1 MSPAPRMIPFA
12 SEHLDGAA
20 RLVADRHARLRA
32 AEPALEERW
41 ADPAEARS
49 LVEASLARPH
59 AEGFAAVRQDELV
72 GFLVGEL
79 RLDPPWD
86 RAGWVEMAGHAV
98 APAEADLARDL
109 FAAWSRRLIRE
120 LGVFRYLVNVP
131 VADATAM
138 EAWHQLGF
146 GQMHAFAVR
155 STDASDL
162 APPAADIR
170 VRRAVGED
178 AALMERVS
186 ELIWR
191 EQAGSPSLSPI
202 TPEQATALRADYVEE
217 LTLDDD
223 VVLVAEDAASGEALG
238 VSITYPMEAELDI
251 PAGSM
256 KLASTATFEAARRR
270 GVGRALVH
278 AVLRNAA
285 KRGVPWCV
293 TDWRTSSLLAS
304 RTWPALGWRRTR
316 VRLERRVDER
326 MAWAD
331 GEW

>member
-1 MSPAPRMIPFA
+1 MLPVPQIVPLGP
-12 SEHLDGAA
+12 EHLAGAA
-20 RLVADRHARLRA
+20 RLVAERHARMRA
-32 AEPALEERW
+32 AEPALEARW
-41 ADPAEARS
+41 SDPAESRG
-49 LVEASLARPH
+49 LVEAALTRPH
-59 AEGFAAVRQDELV
+59 AEGFAAMRGDELA
-72 GFLVGEL
+72 GFLVGEV
-79 RLDPPWD
+79 RMDAPWD

-98 APAEADLARDL
+98 SADEPDLARDL
-109 FAAWSRRLIRE
+109 YAAWSRRLVRE
-120 LGVFRYLVNVP
+120 LGVFRHLVNLP
-131 VADATAM
+131 VADAGGM

-155 STDASDL
+155 STDATDL
-162 APPAADIR
+162 APAPGDVR
-170 VRRAVGED
+170 VRRATADD
-178 AALMERVS
+178 ARLMEATS
-186 ELIWR
+186 EVIWR
-191 EQAGSPSLSPI
+191 EQVASPSWSPI
-202 TPEQATALRADYVEE
+202 TPEQVASLRSDYVEE
-217 LTLDDD
+217 LSLDD
-223 VVLVAEDAASGEALG
+223 VVFVAEDAASGEALG

-256 KLASTATFEAARRR
+256 KLASTTTFEGARRR

-285 KRGVPWCV
+285 EMGVPWCV

-304 RTWPALGWRRTR
+304 RTWPAMGWRRTR